1 MTTVNRRT
9 NVART
14 ETTETQGT
22 RTLRNGAA
30 LNNARG
36 TFDARNTLGVS
47 SGGIRNV
54 SGGLGHAA
62 TVLAESTR
70 HSRPSHGPVA

>member
-14 ETTETQGT
+14 ETHETQS
-22 RTLRNGAA
+22 TLRGGQA
-30 LNNARG
+30 LDNARG

-54 SGGLGHAA
+54 AGGLGQAA